1 MKKILL
7 LLAILIFGNSVF
19 AQLDNNN
26 LAIDEL
32 SGKIT
37 DGARIISTGVPLL
50 IIAPDARSG
59 AMGDVGVAS
68 TPDANSVHWNAAK
81 LAFMDKNAGVSFTY
95 SPWLREIVSDIE
107 LLYLGSY
114 YKLNDRSTL
123 GASLTYFSLGAIDF
137 FDQEGYATGT
147 YKPNEFAVDLA
158 YTMKLNNNLAIS
170 LTGRYIR
177 SDLTQGQNVGTTQTH
192 AANAGAADLGV
203 YYQKAIK
210 AVHPTQFALG
220 AQVSNLG
227 SKISYSD
234 NMDSEFLPANL
245 RLGGR
250 YTTQFDQF
258 NEISLMLD
266 FNKLLVPT
274 PPVYDSVGNIFAG
287 LDPNVGVFQGVIQ
300 SFYDAPNGFKE
311 EIQEISLSLGA
322 EYWYNKVLAVR
333 AGYFYEAKNKG
344 ARQYLTL
351 GAGIKYNVMGLDIS
365 YLIATGQLN
374 NNPLKNT
381 LRVGLSFD
389 LQSDKQSSYENNS
402 QKETQQIK
410 QKDPQQALEK
420 KNTK

>member
-7 LLAILIFGNSVF
+7 VVAILILGNSLF
-19 AQLDNNN
+19 AQRLDNDN
-26 LAIDEL
+26 IDQL
-32 SGKIT
+32 SGKVT
-37 DGARIISTGVPLL
+37 DGARIVSTGVPLL

-68 TPDANSVHWNAAK
+68 KPDANSLHWNAAK
-81 LAFMDKNAGVSFTY
+81 LAFMQNQTGVSFTY
-95 SPWLREIVSDIE
+95 SPWLRELVSDIE
-107 LLYLGSY
+107 LLYLGGY
-114 YKLNDRSTL
+114 YKLNERSTL
-123 GASLTYFSLGAIDF
+123 GASLTYFSLGSIDF
-137 FDQEGYATGT
+137 FDNEGMATGT
-147 YKPNEFAVDLA
+147 YKPNEFAMDLA
-158 YTMKLNNNLAIS
+158 YTMKLNENFAIS

-177 SDLTQGQNVGTTQTH
+177 SDLTQGQNVGTTSTH
-192 AANAGAADLGV
+192 AANAGAADLGL

-210 AVHPTQFALG
+210 AEKPSEYALG
-220 AQVSNLG
+220 LQISNLG

-250 YTTQFDQF
+250 YTTQLDQF
-258 NEISLMLD
+258 NEISIMMD

-274 PPVYDSVGNIFAG
+274 PPVYDDSTGNIFAG
-287 LDPNVGVFQGVIQ
+287 MDPNIGVFQGAIQ

-311 EIQEISLSLGA
+311 EIQEISLSVGA
-322 EYWYNKVLAVR
+322 EYWYNKVLALR

-381 LRVGLSFD
+381 LRVGLNFD
-389 LQSDKQSSYENNS
+389 L
-402 QKETQQIK
+402 
-410 QKDPQQALEK
+410 
-420 KNTK
+420 

>member
-7 LLAILIFGNSVF
+7 VVAILILGNSLF
-19 AQLDNNN
+19 AQRLDNDN
-26 LAIDEL
+26 IDQL
-32 SGKIT
+32 SGKVT
-37 DGARIISTGVPLL
+37 DGARIVSTGVPLL

-68 TPDANSVHWNAAK
+68 KPDANSLHWNAAK
-81 LAFMDKNAGVSFTY
+81 LAFMQNQTGVSFTY
-95 SPWLREIVSDIE
+95 SPWLRELVSDIE
-107 LLYLGSY
+107 LLYLGGY
-114 YKLNDRSTL
+114 YKLNERSTL
-123 GASLTYFSLGAIDF
+123 GASLTYFSLGSINF
-137 FDQEGYATGT
+137 FDNEGMATGT
-147 YKPNEFAVDLA
+147 YKPNEFAMDLA
-158 YTMKLNNNLAIS
+158 YTMKLNENFAIS

-177 SDLTQGQNVGTTQTH
+177 SDLTQGQNVGTTSTH
-192 AANAGAADLGV
+192 AANAGAADLGL

-210 AVHPTQFALG
+210 AEKPSEYALG
-220 AQVSNLG
+220 LQISNLG

-250 YTTQFDQF
+250 YTTQLDQF
-258 NEISLMLD
+258 NEISIMMD

-274 PPVYDSVGNIFAG
+274 PPVYDDSTGNIFAG
-287 LDPNVGVFQGVIQ
+287 MDPNVGVFQGAIQ

-311 EIQEISLSLGA
+311 EIQEISLSIGA
-322 EYWYNKVLAVR
+322 EYWYNKVLALR

-381 LRVGLSFD
+381 LRVGLNFD
-389 LQSDKQSSYENNS
+389 L
-402 QKETQQIK
+402 
-410 QKDPQQALEK
+410 
-420 KNTK
+420 

>member
-1 MKKILL
+1 MKKIF
-7 LLAILIFGNSVF
+7 LAVTILILGNSLF
-19 AQLDNNN
+19 AQRLDNDN
-26 LAIDEL
+26 IDQL
-32 SGKIT
+32 SGKVT
-37 DGARIISTGVPLL
+37 DGARIVSTGVPLL

-68 TPDANSVHWNAAK
+68 KPDANSLHWNAAK
-81 LAFMDKNAGVSFTY
+81 LAFMQNQTGVSFTY
-95 SPWLREIVSDIE
+95 SPWLRELVSDIE
-107 LLYLGSY
+107 LLYLGGY
-114 YKLNDRSTL
+114 YKVNERSTL
-123 GASLTYFSLGAIDF
+123 GASLTYFSLGSIDF
-137 FDQEGYATGT
+137 FDNEGMATGT
-147 YKPNEFAVDLA
+147 YKPNEFAMDLA
-158 YTMKLNNNLAIS
+158 YTMKLNENFAIS

-177 SDLTQGQNVGTTQTH
+177 SDLTQGQNVGTTSTH
-192 AANAGAADLGV
+192 AANAGAADLGL

-210 AVHPTQFALG
+210 AIRPSEYALG
-220 AQVSNLG
+220 LQISNLG

-250 YTTQFDQF
+250 YTTQLDQF
-258 NEISLMLD
+258 NEISIMMD

-274 PPVYDSVGNIFAG
+274 PPVYDDETGQIFAG
-287 LDPNVGVFQGVIQ
+287 MDPNVGVFQGAIQ

-311 EIQEISLSLGA
+311 EIQEISLSVGA
-322 EYWYNKVLAVR
+322 EYWYNKVLALR

-381 LRVGLSFD
+381 LRVGLNFD
-389 LQSDKQSSYENNS
+389 L
-402 QKETQQIK
+402 
-410 QKDPQQALEK
+410 
-420 KNTK
+420 

>member
-1 MKKILL
+1 MKKIF
-7 LLAILIFGNSVF
+7 LAVTILILGNSLF
-19 AQLDNNN
+19 AQRLDNDN
-26 LAIDEL
+26 IDQL
-32 SGKIT
+32 SGKVT
-37 DGARIISTGVPLL
+37 DGARIVSTGVPLL

-68 TPDANSVHWNAAK
+68 KPDANSLHWNAAK
-81 LAFMDKNAGVSFTY
+81 LAFMQNQTGVSFTY
-95 SPWLREIVSDIE
+95 SPWLRELVSDIE
-107 LLYLGSY
+107 LLYLGGY
-114 YKLNDRSTL
+114 YKVNERSTL
-123 GASLTYFSLGAIDF
+123 GASLTYFSLGSIDF
-137 FDQEGYATGT
+137 FDNEGMATGT
-147 YKPNEFAVDLA
+147 YKPNEFAMDLA
-158 YTMKLNNNLAIS
+158 YTMKLNENFAIS

-177 SDLTQGQNVGTTQTH
+177 SDLTQGQNVGTTSTH
-192 AANAGAADLGV
+192 AANAGAADLGL

-210 AVHPTQFALG
+210 AVRPSEYALG
-220 AQVSNLG
+220 LQISNLG

-250 YTTQFDQF
+250 YTTQLDQF
-258 NEISLMLD
+258 NEISIMMD

-274 PPVYDSVGNIFAG
+274 PPVYDDETGQIFAG
-287 LDPNVGVFQGVIQ
+287 MDPNVGVFQGAIQ

-311 EIQEISLSLGA
+311 EIQEISLSVGA
-322 EYWYNKVLAVR
+322 EYWYNKVLALR

-381 LRVGLSFD
+381 LRVGLNFD
-389 LQSDKQSSYENNS
+389 L
-402 QKETQQIK
+402 
-410 QKDPQQALEK
+410 
-420 KNTK
+420 

>member
-7 LLAILIFGNSVF
+7 VVAILLLSNSIF
-19 AQLDNNN
+19 AQLDNDN
-26 LAIDEL
+26 LEIDQL
-32 SGKIT
+32 SGKVI

-68 TPDANSVHWNAAK
+68 KPDANSLHWNAAK
-81 LAFMDKNAGVSFTY
+81 LAFMENQTGVSFTY
-95 SPWLREIVSDIE
+95 SPWLRELVSDIE
-107 LLYLGSY
+107 LLYLGGY
-114 YKLNDRSTL
+114 YKVNERSTL

-137 FDQEGYATGT
+137 FDQEGMATGT
-147 YKPNEFAVDLA
+147 YKPNEFAMDLA
-158 YTMKLNNNLAIS
+158 YTMKLNENFSIS

-192 AANAGAADLGV
+192 AANAGAADLGL

-210 AVHPTQFALG
+210 ATRPSEYALG
-220 AQVSNLG
+220 LQISNLG

-250 YTTQFDQF
+250 YTTNLDQF
-258 NEISLMLD
+258 NQISVMMD

-274 PPVYDSVGNIFAG
+274 PPVYNDSTGAIFAG
-287 LDPNVGVFQGVIQ
+287 MDPNVGVFQGAIQ

-311 EIQEISLSLGA
+311 EIQEISLSIGA
-322 EYWYNKVLAVR
+322 EYWYNKVLALR

-365 YLIATGQLN
+365 YLIATSALN

-381 LRVGLSFD
+381 LRVGLNFD
-389 LQSDKQSSYENNS
+389 L
-402 QKETQQIK
+402 
-410 QKDPQQALEK
+410 
-420 KNTK
+420 

>member
-1 MKKILL
+1 MKKALL
-7 LLAILIFGNSVF
+7 LLALLILGNSVF
-19 AQLDNNN
+19 AQLDNDN
-26 LAIDEL
+26 LDIDEL

-50 IIAPDARSG
+50 IIAPDARAG
-59 AMGDVGVAS
+59 AMGDVGAAS
-68 TPDANSVHWNAAK
+68 TPDANSIHWNAAK
-81 LAFMDKNAGVSFTY
+81 LAFMQNNASVSFTY
-95 SPWLREIVSDIE
+95 SPWLRELVPDIE

-114 YKLNDRSTL
+114 YKLNERSTL

-137 FDQEGYATGT
+137 FDQEGMTTGT
-147 YKPNEFAVDLA
+147 YKPNEFAMDLA
-158 YTMKLNNNLAIS
+158 YTMKLNDNLSIS

-177 SDLTQGQNVGTTQTH
+177 SDLTQGQNVGSSQTH
-192 AANAGAADLGV
+192 AANAGAADLGL

-210 AVHPTQFALG
+210 SELPSEYAFGVQI
-220 AQVSNLG
+220 SNLG

-234 NMDSEFLPANL
+234 NMNSEFLPANL
-245 RLGGR
+245 RIGGR
-250 YTTQFDQF
+250 YSRDLDQF
-258 NEISLMLD
+258 NEISFMLD

-274 PPVYDSVGNIFAG
+274 PPVYDLDNPGQILAG
-287 LDPNVGVFQGVIQ
+287 MDPNVGVFQGAIQ

-311 EIQEISLSLGA
+311 EIQEIALSIGA

-365 YLIATGQLN
+365 YLIATGQIN

-381 LRVGLSFD
+381 LRVGLNFD
-389 LQSDKQSSYENNS
+389 L
-402 QKETQQIK
+402 
-410 QKDPQQALEK
+410 
-420 KNTK
+420 

>member
-7 LLAILIFGNSVF
+7 VVAILILGNSLF
-19 AQLDNNN
+19 AQRLDNDN
-26 LAIDEL
+26 IDQL
-32 SGKIT
+32 SGKVT
-37 DGARIISTGVPLL
+37 DGARIVSTGVPLL

-68 TPDANSVHWNAAK
+68 KPDANSLHWNAAK
-81 LAFMDKNAGVSFTY
+81 LAFMQNQTGVSFTY
-95 SPWLREIVSDIE
+95 SPWLRELVSDIE
-107 LLYLGSY
+107 LLYLGGY
-114 YKLNDRSTL
+114 YKLNERSTL
-123 GASLTYFSLGAIDF
+123 GASLTYFSLGSIDF
-137 FDQEGYATGT
+137 FDNEGMATGT
-147 YKPNEFAVDLA
+147 YKPNEFAMDLA
-158 YTMKLNNNLAIS
+158 YTMKLNENFAIS

-177 SDLTQGQNVGTTQTH
+177 SDLTQGQNVGTTSTH
-192 AANAGAADLGV
+192 AANAGAADLGL

-210 AVHPTQFALG
+210 AVRPSEYALG
-220 AQVSNLG
+220 LQISNLG

-250 YTTQFDQF
+250 YTTQLDQF
-258 NEISLMLD
+258 NEISIMMD

-274 PPVYDSVGNIFAG
+274 PPVYNDSTGAIFAG
-287 LDPNVGVFQGVIQ
+287 MDPNVGVFQGAIQ

-311 EIQEISLSLGA
+311 EIQEISLSIGA
-322 EYWYNKVLAVR
+322 EYWYNKVLALR

-381 LRVGLSFD
+381 LRVGLNFD
-389 LQSDKQSSYENNS
+389 L
-402 QKETQQIK
+402 
-410 QKDPQQALEK
+410 
-420 KNTK
+420 

>member
-7 LLAILIFGNSVF
+7 VVAIILISNNIF
-19 AQLDNNN
+19 AQLDNDN
-26 LAIDEL
+26 LEIDQL
-32 SGKIT
+32 SGKVI

-81 LAFMDKNAGVSFTY
+81 LAFMQNQTGVSFTY
-95 SPWLREIVSDIE
+95 SPWLRELVSDIE
-107 LLYLGSY
+107 LLYLGGY
-114 YKLNDRSTL
+114 YKLNERSTL

-137 FDQEGYATGT
+137 FDQEGMATGT
-147 YKPNEFAVDLA
+147 YKPNEFAMDLA
-158 YTMKLNNNLAIS
+158 YTMKLNENFAIS

-192 AANAGAADLGV
+192 AANAGAADLGL

-210 AVHPTQFALG
+210 AARPSEYALG
-220 AQVSNLG
+220 LQISNLG

-250 YTTQFDQF
+250 YTTNLDQF
-258 NEISLMLD
+258 NKISFMLD

-274 PPVYDSVGNIFAG
+274 PPVYDTIGNIYAG
-287 LDPNVGVFQGVIQ
+287 MDPNVGVFQGAIQ

-311 EIQEISLSLGA
+311 EIQEISLSVGT
-322 EYWYNKVLAVR
+322 EYWYNNVLALR

-365 YLIATGQLN
+365 YLIATGALN

-381 LRVGLSFD
+381 LRVGLNFD
-389 LQSDKQSSYENNS
+389 L
-402 QKETQQIK
+402 
-410 QKDPQQALEK
+410 
-420 KNTK
+420 

>member
-7 LLAILIFGNSVF
+7 VVAILILGNSLF
-19 AQLDNNN
+19 AQRLDNDN
-26 LAIDEL
+26 IDQL
-32 SGKIT
+32 SGKVT
-37 DGARIISTGVPLL
+37 DGARIVSTGVPLL

-68 TPDANSVHWNAAK
+68 KPDANSLHWNAAK
-81 LAFMDKNAGVSFTY
+81 LAFMQNQTGVSFTY
-95 SPWLREIVSDIE
+95 SPWLRELVSDIE
-107 LLYLGSY
+107 LLYLGGY
-114 YKLNDRSTL
+114 YKLNERSTL
-123 GASLTYFSLGAIDF
+123 GASLTYFSLGSIDF
-137 FDQEGYATGT
+137 FDNEGMATGT
-147 YKPNEFAVDLA
+147 YKPNEFAMDLA
-158 YTMKLNNNLAIS
+158 YTMKLNENFAIS

-177 SDLTQGQNVGTTQTH
+177 SDLTQGQNVGTTSTH
-192 AANAGAADLGV
+192 AANAGAADLGL

-210 AVHPTQFALG
+210 AEKPSEYALG
-220 AQVSNLG
+220 LQISNLG

-250 YTTQFDQF
+250 YTTQLDQF
-258 NEISLMLD
+258 NEISIMMD

-274 PPVYDSVGNIFAG
+274 PPVYNDSTGNIFAG
-287 LDPNVGVFQGVIQ
+287 MDPNVGVFQGAIQ

-311 EIQEISLSLGA
+311 EIQEISLSIGA
-322 EYWYNKVLAVR
+322 EYWYNKVLALR

-381 LRVGLSFD
+381 LRVGLNFD
-389 LQSDKQSSYENNS
+389 L
-402 QKETQQIK
+402 
-410 QKDPQQALEK
+410 
-420 KNTK
+420 

>member
-1 MKKILL
+1 MKKIFLAV
-7 LLAILIFGNSVF
+7 AILILGNSLF
-19 AQLDNNN
+19 AQRLDNDN
-26 LAIDEL
+26 IDQL
-32 SGKIT
+32 SGKVT
-37 DGARIISTGVPLL
+37 DGARIVSTGVPLL

-68 TPDANSVHWNAAK
+68 KPDANSLHWNAAK
-81 LAFMDKNAGVSFTY
+81 LAFMQNQTGVSFTY
-95 SPWLREIVSDIE
+95 SPWLRELVSDIE
-107 LLYLGSY
+107 LLYLGGY
-114 YKLNDRSTL
+114 YKVNERSTL
-123 GASLTYFSLGAIDF
+123 GASLTYFSLGSIDF
-137 FDQEGYATGT
+137 FDNEGMATGT
-147 YKPNEFAVDLA
+147 YKPNEFAMDLA
-158 YTMKLNNNLAIS
+158 YTMKLNENFAIS

-177 SDLTQGQNVGTTQTH
+177 SDLTQGQNVGTTSTH
-192 AANAGAADLGV
+192 AANAGAADLGL

-210 AVHPTQFALG
+210 AVRPSEYALG
-220 AQVSNLG
+220 LQISNLG

-250 YTTQFDQF
+250 YTTQLDQF
-258 NEISLMLD
+258 NEISIMMD

-274 PPVYDSVGNIFAG
+274 PPVYDDETGQIFAG
-287 LDPNVGVFQGVIQ
+287 MDPNVGVFQGAIQ

-311 EIQEISLSLGA
+311 EIQEISLSVGA
-322 EYWYNKVLAVR
+322 EYWYNKVLALR

-381 LRVGLSFD
+381 LRVGLNFD
-389 LQSDKQSSYENNS
+389 L
-402 QKETQQIK
+402 
-410 QKDPQQALEK
+410 
-420 KNTK
+420 

>member
-7 LLAILIFGNSVF
+7 VVAILLLSNSIF

-32 SGKIT
+32 SGKVI
-37 DGARIISTGVPLL
+37 DGNRIISTGVPLL

-68 TPDANSVHWNAAK
+68 KPDANSLHWNAAK
-81 LAFMDKNAGVSFTY
+81 LAFMQNKTGVSFTY
-95 SPWLREIVSDIE
+95 SPWLRELVSDIE
-107 LLYLGSY
+107 LLYLGGY
-114 YKLNDRSTL
+114 YKVNERSTL

-137 FDQEGYATGT
+137 FDQEGMATGT
-147 YKPNEFAVDLA
+147 YKPNEFAMDLA
-158 YTMKLNNNLAIS
+158 YTMKLNENFSIS

-192 AANAGAADLGV
+192 AANAGAADLGL

-210 AVHPTQFALG
+210 AVRPSEYALG
-220 AQVSNLG
+220 LQISNLG

-250 YTTQFDQF
+250 YTTQLDQF
-258 NEISLMLD
+258 NEISVMMD

-274 PPVYDSVGNIFAG
+274 PPVYNDSTGAIFAG
-287 LDPNVGVFQGVIQ
+287 MDPNVGVFQGAIQ

-311 EIQEISLSLGA
+311 EIQEISLSIGA
-322 EYWYNKVLAVR
+322 EYWYNKVLALR

-365 YLIATGQLN
+365 YLIATSALN

-381 LRVGLSFD
+381 LRVGLNFD
-389 LQSDKQSSYENNS
+389 L
-402 QKETQQIK
+402 
-410 QKDPQQALEK
+410 
-420 KNTK
+420 

>member
-1 MKKILL
+1 MEMKKILL
-7 LLAILIFGNSVF
+7 VVAILLLSNSIF

-32 SGKIT
+32 SGKVI
-37 DGARIISTGVPLL
+37 DGNRIISTGVPLL

-68 TPDANSVHWNAAK
+68 KPDANSLHWNAAK
-81 LAFMDKNAGVSFTY
+81 LAFMQNKTGVSFTY
-95 SPWLREIVSDIE
+95 SPWLRELVPDIE
-107 LLYLGSY
+107 LLYLGGY
-114 YKLNDRSTL
+114 YKVNERSTL

-137 FDQEGYATGT
+137 FDQEGMATGT
-147 YKPNEFAVDLA
+147 YKPNEFAMDLA
-158 YTMKLNNNLAIS
+158 YTMKLNENFSIS

-192 AANAGAADLGV
+192 AANAGAADLGL

-210 AVHPTQFALG
+210 AVRPSEYALG
-220 AQVSNLG
+220 LQISNLG

-250 YTTQFDQF
+250 YTTQLDQF
-258 NEISLMLD
+258 NEISIMMD

-274 PPVYDSVGNIFAG
+274 PPVYNDSTGAIFAG
-287 LDPNVGVFQGVIQ
+287 MDPNVGVFQGAIQ

-311 EIQEISLSLGA
+311 EIQEISLSIGA
-322 EYWYNKVLAVR
+322 EYWYNKVLALR

-365 YLIATGQLN
+365 YLIATSALN

-381 LRVGLSFD
+381 LRVGLNFD
-389 LQSDKQSSYENNS
+389 L
-402 QKETQQIK
+402 
-410 QKDPQQALEK
+410 
-420 KNTK
+420 

>member
-7 LLAILIFGNSVF
+7 VVAILLLSNSIF

-32 SGKIT
+32 SGKVI
-37 DGARIISTGVPLL
+37 DGNRIISTGVPLL

-68 TPDANSVHWNAAK
+68 TPDANSLHWNAAK
-81 LAFMDKNAGVSFTY
+81 LAFMQNKTGVSFTY
-95 SPWLREIVSDIE
+95 SPWLRELVSDIE
-107 LLYLGSY
+107 LLYLGGY
-114 YKLNDRSTL
+114 YKVNERSTL

-137 FDQEGYATGT
+137 FDQEGMATGT
-147 YKPNEFAVDLA
+147 YKPNEFAMDLA
-158 YTMKLNNNLAIS
+158 YTMKLNENFSIS

-192 AANAGAADLGV
+192 AANAGAADLGL

-210 AVHPTQFALG
+210 AVRPSEYALG
-220 AQVSNLG
+220 LQISNLG

-250 YTTQFDQF
+250 YTTNLDQF
-258 NEISLMLD
+258 NQISVMMD

-274 PPVYDSVGNIFAG
+274 PPVYNDSTGAIFAG
-287 LDPNVGVFQGVIQ
+287 MDPNVGVFQGAIQ

-311 EIQEISLSLGA
+311 EIQEISLSIGA
-322 EYWYNKVLAVR
+322 EYWYNKVLTLR

-365 YLIATGQLN
+365 YLIATSALN

-381 LRVGLSFD
+381 LRVGLNFD
-389 LQSDKQSSYENNS
+389 L
-402 QKETQQIK
+402 
-410 QKDPQQALEK
+410 
-420 KNTK
+420 